1 MAVTLGVPQHLT
13 KELLVYV
20 ICEPFELL
28 LAETAGRVIIT

>member
-20 ICEPFELL
+20 FVNHLSYSWL
-28 LAETAGRVIIT
+28 RQQDV